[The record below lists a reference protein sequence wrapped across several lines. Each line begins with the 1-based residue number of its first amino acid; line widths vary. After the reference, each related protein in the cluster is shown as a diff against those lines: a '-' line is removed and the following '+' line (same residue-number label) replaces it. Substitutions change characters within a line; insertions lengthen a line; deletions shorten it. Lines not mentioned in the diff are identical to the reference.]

1 MSTCR
6 HMGMGKTGMTSTIL
20 THMVH
25 ATSAVGASHPDL
37 HVPTSSSEYGY
48 NQDDQESDLDASM
61 DPAPSRKLI
70 NVLVRI
76 HHSLYGRPCRSHQF
90 QSAPRRTIDS
100 DDEQFEDEQKP
111 LPHARKQKHRPIA
124 AGQRTSGHKNTIQ
137 ELSQRRIKAIQEA
150 SLFLSQSKGKTTRN
164 RPKRK
169 ITGYA
174 LQQVAPIVARD
185 AASSKM

>member
-25 ATSAVGASHPDL
+25 ATSAVGAS
-37 HVPTSSSEYGY
+37 SEYGY

-61 DPAPSRKLI
+61 RYVI

-124 AGQRTSGHKNTIQ
+124 AGQRTSGHRNT
-137 ELSQRRIKAIQEA
+137 ELSQRRIKAIQEV
-150 SLFLSQSKGKTTRN
+150 SLFL
-164 RPKRK
+164 
-169 ITGYA
+169 
-174 LQQVAPIVARD
+174 
-185 AASSKM
+185 